1 MEKQIKAAGYVRV
14 STSQQVDHE
23 SLTTQ
28 TASIKNFAKLH
39 GYKLTKIYRDEGI
52 SGGTVKDRHALLR
65 CLYDSPDGKFNV
77 LNKYFLIRA
86 MKSIIIHS

>member
-1 MEKQIKAAGYVRV
+1 MEKQIKCCGYVRV

-28 TASIKNFAKLH
+28 KTSITNFPKLH
-39 GYKLTKIYRDEGI
+39 GYRQTEIYRDEGI

-65 CLYDSPDGKFNV
+65 C
-77 LNKYFLIRA
+77 
-86 MKSIIIHS
+86 